1 MALRLASRS
10 ATVILH
16 CNFEEIQALKAGG
29 RSFLEGGA
37 EGPVPVRAPAGI
49 RAQVE
54 ALLPRLVGDLDVE
67 SLAEAHGLRVAVQTI
82 VGHLRAEMEAFVVD
96 THAADEAAVAA
107 YFDFAHALSVSHRLD
122 ELVAEMEA
130 LVELLTGEPA
140 DDEAALSFRF
150 PV

>member
-1 MALRLASRS
+1 M
-10 ATVILH
+10 ILH

-29 RSFLEGGA
+29 RSFLDGGA
-37 EGPVPVRAPAGI
+37 EGSVPVRAPAGT
-49 RAQVE
+49 RAHVE

-67 SLAEAHGLRVAVQTI
+67 SLAEAHGVRVAVGTI

>member
-16 CNFEEIQALKAGG
+16 CNFEEIQALKAGA
-29 RSFLEGGA
+29 RSFLDGGA
-37 EGPVPVRAPAGI
+37 EGPVPVR
-49 RAQVE
+49 
-54 ALLPRLVGDLDVE
+54 
-67 SLAEAHGLRVAVQTI
+67 
-82 VGHLRAEMEAFVVD
+82 
-96 THAADEAAVAA
+96 EAAVAA